1 MPTDRNSPGRDSARL
16 MTTDRGS
23 GSARRPGPLPA
34 PPDLDFARAPYIC
47 GVPAC
52 LKCVGMSPRLLLGFG
67 DTAVRTDRFDASNGT
82 GRLFDYSGVALG
94 KPLRRRAASS
104 GCVQADPTT
113 SAAARRP
120 DTTVVPIV
128 PARFDGGCAG
138 LPKGRVLPEELT
150 PLSSYSP

>member
-1 MPTDRNSPGRDSARL
+1 MSQH
-16 MTTDRGS
+16 M
-23 GSARRPGPLPA
+23 
-34 PPDLDFARAPYIC
+34 C
-47 GVPAC
+47 GVPAR

-94 KPLRRRAASS
+94 KRYNLRRRAASS

-120 DTTVVPIV
+120 DTTVVPV
-128 PARFDGGCAG
+128 TRHVSMADAQACR
-138 LPKGRVLPEELT
+138 
-150 PLSSYSP
+150 